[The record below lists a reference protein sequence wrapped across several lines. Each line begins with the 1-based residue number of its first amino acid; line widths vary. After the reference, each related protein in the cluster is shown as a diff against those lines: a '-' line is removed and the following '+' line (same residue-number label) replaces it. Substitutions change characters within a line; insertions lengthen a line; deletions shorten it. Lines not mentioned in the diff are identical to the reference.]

1 MDLSAVAK
9 QKARGGRAE
18 PASPSATA
26 SMEYGDDDESGS
38 DDGHDLGIDSESAKQ
53 VLRAFVKN
61 SLDGVRSG
69 QRAQYYEVLEHLDG
83 LSTATPGDENTY
95 LHKRLMLEVLGENVS
110 SLDERLH
117 EELLRRVMGTS
128 LWLCHEDIARL
139 VVQFC
144 VNLMSTHTGSMLAT
158 CLEMLVESF
167 LPPRGYPAGRLE
179 DELETFMRSGQ
190 SPSPM
195 RNSSV
200 DMDEDSSARGDGD
213 LGPPP
218 RSAAETTVIVVGA
231 ITQIL
236 TLVPLSATVLRGV
249 LLRRI
254 PHKTANKA
262 RQCQYL
268 RAAFALVE
276 TPAANTLRD
285 ALLQA
290 VVKHLLDVD
299 VEIRWD
305 QIVPDD
311 ETDDETEM
319 DDDEDAKEEASGA
332 GGIFELEDIE
342 KTIEQELVRQ
352 AAAWERGG
360 DEHPGTHS
368 GAGEGR
374 HRRSPIHHH
383 GRDEDTDMYVD
394 SLDSMMELV
403 LAHVDRRIDA
413 GDGPALNECLA
424 RVFVS
429 TLLPAHESKFT
440 QFLVFHACAREAA
453 GTAAASTP
461 HGLNKLESVG
471 SMNASFTE
479 LDSTGALSTRIV
491 DELIERVTDP
501 MQRPAL
507 RLAAA
512 AYLASFLARAS
523 FLHPRFLAQTLRRL
537 ASWCWATVESAS
549 SGAGVTGVARVRGE
563 GLSRGFGS
571 SFAIDENGGGSQSRS
586 EGEDPRVPSETR
598 PNPSTETE
606 HTREFANATAATLT
620 VFDSACQAL
629 MYVLCYRMESLVKHG
644 GEPAEHLRSMPL
656 RQILYS
662 RLQPLHTCLDSVIKE
677 FLFRAAAAGVE
688 GFDQALFEQYKLE
701 SAARKE
707 AEKAKK
713 ELISKKSGGLMS
725 VEDVAAQH
733 HSTGHNNNT
742 IRRTQSLAVLGREVA
757 EAVKLRN
764 PLKMFFPFDPYL
776 LRRSAALLRLPQNY
790 VTWQGNARDDEDG
803 SENDDDDGDL
813 ELDSELG
820 SEDIGESSSDDDG
833 DGGIGRR
840 DSQSSRGMK
849 PGSGSLPNSLGYPNS
864 LNPRPRKL
872 TRGLRGPQPL
882 FGGGSNNS
890 PSPTGGPG
898 GGNNGVT
905 PPGAN
910 PFARASVGGGNS
922 PETVVGF
929 GVPGAHNQAWARGGV
944 PTGVPTGSL
953 GFGRGGSVSPT
964 RREPSPLGTSPL
976 PPRPPRPNS

>member
-1 MDLSAVAK
+1 M
-9 QKARGGRAE
+9 
-18 PASPSATA
+18 
-26 SMEYGDDDESGS
+26 
-38 DDGHDLGIDSESAKQ
+38 
-53 VLRAFVKN
+53 
-61 SLDGVRSG
+61 
-69 QRAQYYEVLEHLDG
+69 
-83 LSTATPGDENTY
+83 
-95 LHKRLMLEVLGENVS
+95 
-110 SLDERLH
+110 
-117 EELLRRVMGTS
+117 
-128 LWLCHEDIARL
+128 
-139 VVQFC
+139 
-144 VNLMSTHTGSMLAT
+144 
-158 CLEMLVESF
+158 
-167 LPPRGYPAGRLE
+167 
-179 DELETFMRSGQ
+179 
-190 SPSPM
+190 
-195 RNSSV
+195 
-200 DMDEDSSARGDGD
+200 
-213 LGPPP
+213 
-218 RSAAETTVIVVGA
+218 
-231 ITQIL
+231 
-236 TLVPLSATVLRGV
+236 
-249 LLRRI
+249 
-254 PHKTANKA
+254 
-262 RQCQYL
+262 
-268 RAAFALVE
+268 
-276 TPAANTLRD
+276 
-285 ALLQA
+285 
-290 VVKHLLDVD
+290 
-299 VEIRWD
+299 
-305 QIVPDD
+305 
-311 ETDDETEM
+311 
-319 DDDEDAKEEASGA
+319 
-332 GGIFELEDIE
+332 
-342 KTIEQELVRQ
+342 
-352 AAAWERGG
+352 
-360 DEHPGTHS
+360 
-368 GAGEGR
+368 
-374 HRRSPIHHH
+374 
-383 GRDEDTDMYVD
+383 
-394 SLDSMMELV
+394 
-403 LAHVDRRIDA
+403 
-413 GDGPALNECLA
+413 
-424 RVFVS
+424 
-429 TLLPAHESKFT
+429 
-440 QFLVFHACAREAA
+440 
-453 GTAAASTP
+453 AAASAP
-461 HGLNKLESVG
+461 HGLKLESAG
-471 SMNASFTE
+471 GANSSFTE

-790 VTWQGNARDDEDG
+790 VTWQGNARDDEDDDD
-803 SENDDDDGDL
+803 NDDDDGDL

>member
-1 MDLSAVAK
+1 M
-9 QKARGGRAE
+9 
-18 PASPSATA
+18 
-26 SMEYGDDDESGS
+26 
-38 DDGHDLGIDSESAKQ
+38 
-53 VLRAFVKN
+53 
-61 SLDGVRSG
+61 
-69 QRAQYYEVLEHLDG
+69 
-83 LSTATPGDENTY
+83 
-95 LHKRLMLEVLGENVS
+95 
-110 SLDERLH
+110 
-117 EELLRRVMGTS
+117 
-128 LWLCHEDIARL
+128 
-139 VVQFC
+139 
-144 VNLMSTHTGSMLAT
+144 
-158 CLEMLVESF
+158 
-167 LPPRGYPAGRLE
+167 
-179 DELETFMRSGQ
+179 
-190 SPSPM
+190 
-195 RNSSV
+195 
-200 DMDEDSSARGDGD
+200 
-213 LGPPP
+213 
-218 RSAAETTVIVVGA
+218 
-231 ITQIL
+231 
-236 TLVPLSATVLRGV
+236 
-249 LLRRI
+249 
-254 PHKTANKA
+254 
-262 RQCQYL
+262 
-268 RAAFALVE
+268 
-276 TPAANTLRD
+276 
-285 ALLQA
+285 
-290 VVKHLLDVD
+290 
-299 VEIRWD
+299 
-305 QIVPDD
+305 
-311 ETDDETEM
+311 
-319 DDDEDAKEEASGA
+319 
-332 GGIFELEDIE
+332 
-342 KTIEQELVRQ
+342 
-352 AAAWERGG
+352 
-360 DEHPGTHS
+360 
-368 GAGEGR
+368 
-374 HRRSPIHHH
+374 
-383 GRDEDTDMYVD
+383 
-394 SLDSMMELV
+394 
-403 LAHVDRRIDA
+403 
-413 GDGPALNECLA
+413 
-424 RVFVS
+424 
-429 TLLPAHESKFT
+429 
-440 QFLVFHACAREAA
+440 
-453 GTAAASTP
+453 AAASAP
-461 HGLNKLESVG
+461 HGLNKLESAG
-471 SMNASFTE
+471 SMNSSFTE

-571 SFAIDENGGGSQSRS
+571 SFAIDENGGGSQSGS
-586 EGEDPRVPSETR
+586 EGEDPRETR
-598 PNPSTETE
+598 PQSNDTE

-713 ELISKKSGGLMS
+713 ELISKKGGGLMS

-733 HSTGHNNNT
+733 HSTGHNNNM

-898 GGNNGVT
+898 GGNNGVA

-910 PFARASVGGGNS
+910 PFARASVGAAGNS

-944 PTGVPTGSL
+944 PTGVPTGV

-964 RREPSPLGTSPL
+964 RREPSPLGSSPL
-976 PPRPPRPNS
+976 PPRPPRPN